1 MNAKPVKLIGLLSM
15 LAGLIMLIA
24 GATTWAVVTSQLKS
38 ENITV
43 PADASSNAGKQ
54 VGGPFTAWSQAEII
68 KEHALHGAENKTYA
82 ELGGEIKKAE
92 AAGDKAAVE
101 KWTAARTSA
110 MNGSFLR
117 ASLFTSIVSY
127 GVSALVMGLGLLS
140 ALVGWALTRIA
151 KMLDAARDRI
161 GTDHV
166 RTDRVPADRVA
177 TDRTVS
183 RADAERF
190 DVSKADGQRTD
201 NLRNDGGATATDR
214 A

>member
-1 MNAKPVKLIGLLSM
+1 MNAKPVKLIGLASLI
-15 LAGLIMLIA
+15 AGLIMLIA
-24 GATTWAVVTSQLKS
+24 GAITWGTVTSQLKS

-43 PADASSNAGKQ
+43 PADASSNAGKK

-82 ELGGEIKKAE
+82 ELGAEIKKAE
-92 AAGDKAAVE
+92 AAGDTAAVE
-101 KWTAARTSA
+101 KWTKARTSA

-140 ALVGWALTRIA
+140 ALLGWALMHIA
-151 KMLDAARDRI
+151 KMLEAGRGLA
-161 GTDHV
+161 TA
-166 RTDRVPADRVA
+166 PAH
-177 TDRTVS
+177 TS
-183 RADAERF
+183 
-190 DVSKADGQRTD
+190 
-201 NLRNDGGATATDR
+201 GATASDR